1 MAIAYGTAPAVKVVT
16 ALVAPSTTVTLDPVP
31 GLALGLQIFDADQ
44 VKRLTLDA
52 QPGGQSEVARNLPT
66 GHVWFLG
73 VTSKSLDAVGAYQL
87 TAPSNNLKNNPDTI
101 ADTRVGFDVRLFG
114 AHDDA
119 FRLGAGAQL
128 IIPSGDRADYD
139 TDGTYRA
146 MGRLLFAGDVARFT
160 YAGLVGVHI
169 RPLDDAPAPG
179 SPQGSEL
186 LFGVAAGA
194 KIDVAAGERIVVGPE
209 IFGETALRSFFSTT
223 GTGLEALVS
232 ARVEGTGE
240 DGPQL
245 RLKLGAG
252 GGLDPHFGAPAW
264 RAVVAIELFDHAVK
278 RVEH

>member
-1 MAIAYGTAPAVKVVT
+1 MDDLSMHGGLGGAIALTSGYLHDPLRVATTDGSQHLAPVSDMATVRIGMAAT
-16 ALVAPSTTVTLDPVP
+16 YDRFRLSIDFNRPVASS
-31 GLALGLQIFDADQ
+31 GE
-44 VKRLTLDA
+44 
-52 QPGGQSEVARNLPT
+52 S
-66 GHVWFLG
+66 G
-73 VTSKSLDAVGAYQL
+73 VVGAYQL
-87 TAPSNNLKNNPDTI
+87 TAPNTNPGTNPDVL
-101 ADTRVGFDVRLFG
+101 ADTRVGFDVRLLG

-139 TDGTYRA
+139 SDGTYRA

-160 YAGLVGVHI
+160 YAGMVGIHI

-186 LFGVAAGA
+186 LFGVAGGA
-194 KIDVAAGERIVVGPE
+194 KIDVAAAERIVVGPE

-223 GTGLEALVS
+223 GTGLEALMS

-245 RLKLGAG
+245 RLKVGAG

-278 RVEH
+278 RVAH